1 MFRFDNPEYLYLLLL
16 IPFLLGMRYYTY
28 LREKKRWRQL
38 GEKEILK
45 DLTPE
50 YSAGRKKLKYVL
62 TLCMF
67 VLGVLLVARP
77 QFGSKIEN
85 VKRKGVEVIVAMDVS
100 NSMLAADV
108 SPNRLQKSKR
118 IVAQLIDG
126 MENDKVGLIVFAGK
140 AYMQIPIT
148 SDYVSAK
155 LFMNDISPS
164 IVPMQGT
171 AIGDAIDLATRSFG
185 ESDEDEERKVG
196 RAIIVITDGENFED
210 DALAAAA
217 RAAKKDILVHVVGVG
232 SVEGAPIPQDGM
244 LSFKKNIDGETVI
257 TRLNEQMCG
266 AIAREGKGIYVQAD
280 NSNNAE
286 RVIGKAVDAMS
297 KSDVVSK
304 VYTQYDEQFQWVAFL
319 LIILALAEIVIS
331 ERKNDWIRR
340 WNLFEK

>member
-16 IPFLLGMRYYTY
+16 IPILLGMRYYTY
-28 LREKKRWRQL
+28 LRDRKRWRQL
-38 GEKEILK
+38 GEKKILK

-50 YSAGRKKLKYVL
+50 YSAGRKKLKYIL

-85 VKRKGVEVIVAMDVS
+85 VKRKGVEVIVALDVS

-118 IVAQLIDG
+118 IVSQLIDG

-155 LFMNDISPS
+155 LFMNSISPS
-164 IVPMQGT
+164 VVPMQGT

-185 ESDEDEERKVG
+185 EGDEDEERKVG

-210 DALAAAA
+210 DARAAAA

-232 SVEGAPIPQDGM
+232 TAEGAPIPQEGM

-266 AIAREGKGIYVQAD
+266 EIAREGNGIYVQAD

-304 VYTQYDEQFQWVAFL
+304 VYTQYDEQFQWVALL
-319 LIILALAEIVIS
+319 LIILALVEIIIS